1 MAKAVIFDLFHTL
14 TAPEAEWSD
23 LPWTSD
29 VLGISRADWYR
40 ALTVNS
46 RQRLV
51 GEISDP
57 LEIVRLIAHSI
68 DPGISQD
75 LIARAAAF
83 RTKRFIRVLSSIPT
97 STLHVLRELRSRG
110 VRLGLVSNCDCSE
123 VSAWADSPLQGAFD
137 AEVFSCHVGF
147 AKPEPEIYLECLR
160 RLGMNAAKAVF
171 VGDGGSN
178 ELRGR
183 AKLECAQFYFRVSS
197 RKCGRSAFLNW
208 PRAQTLMSRVLM
220 RWSRI
225 LYSGS
230 RTSERRRW
238 KVRPNLSLNPGA
250 G

>member
-160 RLGMNAAKAVF
+160 RLGMNAAEAVF

-178 ELRGR
+178 ELRGARKVGMRSILFSGVIAQMWPERIPQLAESADAHVTRLDALVTHPLLWQLNQR
-183 AKLECAQFYFRVSS
+183 AKEVEGEA
-197 RKCGRSAFLNW
+197 
-208 PRAQTLMSRVLM
+208 
-220 RWSRI
+220 
-225 LYSGS
+225 
-230 RTSERRRW
+230 
-238 KVRPNLSLNPGA
+238 
-250 G
+250 